1 MVDNSDNKENSEEQ
15 RKRFEQ
21 EANFTTMRNAEKA
34 KSLAMDKEMRDVYR
48 SINEEIQEE
57 LEYHKQ
63 IKIFNEE
70 GNKFLRSKSDL
81 EAASNSLKARET
93 SLNEQI
99 QRATK
104 EQKAE
109 LEEQLKILNKIQS
122 EVEKQKERRDEI
134 NQAVEEG
141 GGKALTMLG
150 KIPGLGKASEKGLAA
165 MEQAMVN
172 GASETEAMQA
182 GLKEMKKEAMVMA
195 GFMVMAFA
203 AKSLKEYSNLQ
214 RDVGRQLA
222 VSSHESFKIQQ
233 NFKAAAFNAN
243 DIFATTKAL
252 SEMNSLLNDAR
263 GTGLELDGKTLVT
276 ANKLLK
282 TNVLSQEALIGVARV
297 ANATG
302 Q

>member
-1 MVDNSDNKENSEEQ
+1 MVDNSGNKENSAEQ

-21 EANFTTMRNAEKA
+21 EANFMTMKNAEKA

-104 EQKAE
+104 EQKVE
-109 LEEQLKILNKIQS
+109 LEKQLKTLYKIQS

-141 GGKALTMLG
+141 
-150 KIPGLGKASEKGLAA
+150 E
-165 MEQAMVN
+165 V
-172 GASETEAMQA
+172 
-182 GLKEMKKEAMVMA
+182 
-195 GFMVMAFA
+195 
-203 AKSLKEYSNLQ
+203 
-214 RDVGRQLA
+214 
-222 VSSHESFKIQQ
+222 
-233 NFKAAAFNAN
+233 
-243 DIFATTKAL
+243 
-252 SEMNSLLNDAR
+252 
-263 GTGLELDGKTLVT
+263 
-276 ANKLLK
+276 KL
-282 TNVLSQEALIGVARV
+282 
-297 ANATG
+297 
-302 Q
+302 